1 MKCKNHDWWKWRLQ
15 SQCGHP
21 GGWLHRAGHDLK
33 APVCNKRKNGRPIS
47 NLLTVKN
54 GDSLNVALLNHLKSY
69 DFVLFVGVFPLQ
81 DLSCGFL
88 GLFQALALPPFPMR
102 GIYSAV

>member
-1 MKCKNHDWWKWRLQ
+1 MSYNHLCCVAPFTVV
-15 SQCGHP
+15 SL
-21 GGWLHRAGHDLK
+21 GGAAKHRFDRGRRFL
-33 APVCNKRKNGRPIS
+33 NNGRPIS